1 MVIPNCDCKY
11 RTRPTVPSAAPS
23 RLTMTRVTS
32 LAGVQELDL
41 MEKTQFDLLWA
52 SVNLAWDRDL
62 GMVLI

>member
-1 MVIPNCDCKY
+1 
-11 RTRPTVPSAAPS
+11 
-23 RLTMTRVTS
+23 MTRVTS